1 MSPSLTRDHPE
12 GGLFCLQPREVW
24 ADRQQSAPHTYTECP
39 ALPSHP
45 TSFSGGLT
53 TAAGGR
59 GWGAWVRP
67 GGKGA
72 SDKGTLCR
80 ANFFQDV
87 KTVTIDNPDLGG
99 HQGQGGES
107 GLQSWSAFQQAQEEG
122 IDLPGPPP
130 TFRLSQTG
138 GKGGLKEIWGSGLRE
153 GGRHGT
159 EGRENQDEEQKAKD
173 RPEGQR
179 LRGTKS

>member
-1 MSPSLTRDHPE
+1 MRCGLTCSNLLLIPT
-12 GGLFCLQPREVW
+12 QN
-24 ADRQQSAPHTYTECP
+24 

-87 KTVTIDNPDLGG
+87 KAVTIDNPDLGG
-99 HQGQGGES
+99 HQGQGGS
-107 GLQSWSAFQQAQEEG
+107 LASN
-122 IDLPGPPP
+122 PGQHSNKHRKKALTCPPP

-138 GKGGLKEIWGSGLRE
+138 GKGGLKEIWGPGLRE

-159 EGRENQDEEQKAKD
+159 EGRENLDEEQKAKD

-179 LRGTKS
+179 LRQTKS

>member
-1 MSPSLTRDHPE
+1 MRCGLTCSNLLLIPT
-12 GGLFCLQPREVW
+12 QN
-24 ADRQQSAPHTYTECP
+24 

-87 KTVTIDNPDLGG
+87 KAVTIDNPDLGG
-99 HQGQGGES
+99 HQGQGGS
-107 GLQSWSAFQQAQEEG
+107 LASN
-122 IDLPGPPP
+122 PGQHSNKHRKKALTCPPP
-130 TFRLSQTG
+130 NLQTEPNWRERRTEGDLGSRAEG
-138 GKGGLKEIWGSGLRE
+138 GQ

-159 EGRENQDEEQKAKD
+159 EGRENLDEEQKAKD

-179 LRGTKS
+179 LRQTKS

>member
-87 KTVTIDNPDLGG
+87 KAVTIDNPDLGG

-122 IDLPGPPP
+122 IDLPAPPP
-130 TFRLSQTG
+130 NLQTEPNWRERRTEGDLGFRA
-138 GKGGLKEIWGSGLRE
+138 E
-153 GGRHGT
+153 GGREAWHRGK
-159 EGRENQDEEQKAKD
+159 RE
-173 RPEGQR
+173 PG
-179 LRGTKS
+179 

>member
-87 KTVTIDNPDLGG
+87 KAVTIDNPDLGG
-99 HQGQGGES
+99 HQGQGG
-107 GLQSWSAFQQAQEEG
+107 GV
-122 IDLPGPPP
+122 
-130 TFRLSQTG
+130 
-138 GKGGLKEIWGSGLRE
+138 
-153 GGRHGT
+153 
-159 EGRENQDEEQKAKD
+159 
-173 RPEGQR
+173 
-179 LRGTKS
+179 